1 MINLSKVQKLKLK
14 DFPFCHNPSFLVE
27 WSIVFPSLRVI
38 LNISKVQVP
47 EFTIIVQLR
56 LSINVNIN
64 RILFV
69 FDISD
74 NACLKLPL
82 ILRQSIYAF
91 SLGMTAYLMIQ
102 SGKFSK
108 NSYKRQK
115 LCKLLEVCMQL
126 ILLLVLDLGWTYWNG
141 LMCNLD
147 FVYLL
152 AYEILRGTLG

>member
-14 DFPFCHNPSFLVE
+14 DFPFCHNPSFLIE
-27 WSIVFPSLRVI
+27 WSIVFS
-38 LNISKVQVP
+38 ISKSYF
-47 EFTIIVQLR
+47 EYIKSTSSWIYDW

>member
-1 MINLSKVQKLKLK
+1 M
-14 DFPFCHNPSFLVE
+14 
-27 WSIVFPSLRVI
+27 SLR
-38 LNISKVQVP
+38 LM
-47 EFTIIVQLR
+47 R

-126 ILLLVLDLGWTYWNG
+126 ILLLVLDLGWTY
-141 LMCNLD
+141 
-147 FVYLL
+147 
-152 AYEILRGTLG
+152 

>member
-1 MINLSKVQKLKLK
+1 M
-14 DFPFCHNPSFLVE
+14 
-27 WSIVFPSLRVI
+27 
-38 LNISKVQVP
+38 
-47 EFTIIVQLR
+47 R
-56 LSINVNIN
+56 LSISVNIN
-64 RILFV
+64 RVLFV

-115 LCKLLEVCMQL
+115 PCKLLEVCMQL
-126 ILLLVLDLGWTYWNG
+126 ILLLVLDLGWTY
-141 LMCNLD
+141 
-147 FVYLL
+147 
-152 AYEILRGTLG
+152 